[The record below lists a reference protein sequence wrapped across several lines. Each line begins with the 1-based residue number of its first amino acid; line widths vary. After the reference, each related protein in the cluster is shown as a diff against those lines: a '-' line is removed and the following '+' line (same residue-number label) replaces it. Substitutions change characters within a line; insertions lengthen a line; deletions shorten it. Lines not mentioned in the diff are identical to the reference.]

1 MRARAVTPSRAT
13 TRATTKKRTEA
24 TRRVAR
30 AATTLAAAA
39 TLVNGALAG
48 AARADFGF
56 ATDAAPTE
64 QVVEQQNDGGS
75 IFAEASR
82 EAPAVTTDGLPE
94 GNNWRYSEFIK
105 AVMSGKVERVR
116 FSKDGSAL
124 QLTAVNGARATVIL
138 PNDPELVDILAK
150 NGVDISVSEGEQ
162 QGNVASLI
170 GNLLF
175 PLVAF
180 GGLFFLFRRAQ
191 GGEGGG
197 IGGMGGGPMDFGKS
211 KSKFQE
217 VPETGVT
224 F

>member
-1 MRARAVTPSRAT
+1 M
-13 TRATTKKRTEA
+13 
-24 TRRVAR
+24 
-30 AATTLAAAA
+30 AATLAAVAA
-39 TLVNGALAG
+39 MTNGAFAG
-48 AARADFGF
+48 AARAGAF
-56 ATDAAPTE
+56 DAAPTE
-64 QVVEQQNDGGS
+64 QVQQQRGEAVS
-75 IFAEASR
+75 AFADASK
-82 EAPAVTTDGLPE
+82 EAPAVNADGLPE

-162 QGNVASLI
+162 QGNAASLV

-191 GGEGGG
+191 GGD
-197 IGGMGGGPMDFGKS
+197 GGMGGMGGMGF
-211 KSKFQE
+211 
-217 VPETGVT
+217 
-224 F
+224 